1 MIRSGARPEILP
13 PRLHGIMNDSEN
25 SITVQQLRQ
34 WFDDGTPCALL
45 DVREPWELEI
55 CRFPDARA
63 IPLSSLPARVG
74 ELGTTVPLVVICH
87 HGIRSLH
94 AVAWLQANG
103 IAGATN
109 LSGGIDAWAREIDP
123 SMGVY

>member
-1 MIRSGARPEILP
+1 
-13 PRLHGIMNDSEN
+13 MNDTTKSM
-25 SITVQQLRQ
+25 TVQELRQ
-34 WFDDGTPCALL
+34 WLEEGRVFTLL

-55 CRFPDARA
+55 CRLPDTLA
-63 IPLSSLPARVG
+63 IPLHSLPARVG
-74 ELGTTVPLVVICH
+74 ELGNTVPLVVVCH

-94 AVAWLQANG
+94 AVSWLQANG
-103 IAGATN
+103 VVAATN

>member
-1 MIRSGARPEILP
+1 
-13 PRLHGIMNDSEN
+13 MNDTEK
-25 SITVQQLRQ
+25 SITVQELRRWQ
-34 WFDDGTPCALL
+34 DEGRGFTLL

-55 CRFPDARA
+55 CRFPDALA
-63 IPLSSLPARVG
+63 IPLSTLPARVG
-74 ELGTTVPLVVICH
+74 ELGTTVPLVVVCH

-94 AVAWLQANG
+94 AVAWLQASG
-103 IAGATN
+103 IAAATN